1 MFDILVY
8 LVENYFQTG
17 DCPDAET
24 LSKRL
29 CAAGF
34 EEGDIAA
41 ALAWL
46 SGLEPSNRSRDSCE
60 LGNSRGLRV
69 YTEQEL
75 ARTTPE
81 ARGFLVFLE
90 NAGMLSAPQRELIIE
105 RATALEEPG
114 IGLEKL
120 KLIVLLV
127 LWNQKQ
133 TLDPLVVEELLTGA
147 EGRQPH

>member
-8 LVENYFQTG
+8 LIENYFPNG

-34 EEGDIAA
+34 EEEDIAA

-46 SGLEPSNRSRDSCE
+46 SGLESPNRDADCGE
-60 LGNSRGLRV
+60 FDNSRGFRV

-90 NAGMLSAPQRELIIE
+90 NSGMLSAPQRELIIE
-105 RATALEEPG
+105 RVTALEEPG

-120 KLIVLLV
+120 KLVALLV

-133 TLDPLVVEELLTGA
+133 TLDPLVVEELLAGT
-147 EGRQPH
+147 EERQAN